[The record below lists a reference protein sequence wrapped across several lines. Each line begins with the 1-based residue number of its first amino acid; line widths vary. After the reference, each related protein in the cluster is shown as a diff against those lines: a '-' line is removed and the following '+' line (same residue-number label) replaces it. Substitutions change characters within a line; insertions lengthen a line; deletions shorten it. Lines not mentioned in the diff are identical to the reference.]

1 MGVVNEDDI
10 NNMSILFFRDVL
22 GALNRKLRYES
33 VSNLYGNSFCKDAQ
47 KYVEE
52 LFPLIKMKKISSG
65 FAEMLNKATVVK
77 VDQLKTSKSAL
88 KDFGD
93 VSWASG
99 LFEDKTDADNVAA
112 ETANE

>member
-1 MGVVNEDDI
+1 M
-10 NNMSILFFRDVL
+10 
-22 GALNRKLRYES
+22 
-33 VSNLYGNSFCKDAQ
+33 
-47 KYVEE
+47 
-52 LFPLIKMKKISSG
+52 KMKKISSG

-99 LFEDKTDADNVAA
+99 LFEDKTDA
-112 ETANE
+112 ETVNE

>member
-1 MGVVNEDDI
+1 
-10 NNMSILFFRDVL
+10 MSILFFRDVL

-52 LFPLIKMKKISSG
+52 LFPLVKMKSISSG
-65 FAEMLNKATVVK
+65 FADMLNKATVVK
-77 VDQLKTSKSAL
+77 VDQLETSKTAL

-93 VSWASG
+93 VSWATG
-99 LFEDKTDADNVAA
+99 LFEDKRDPDEVAA
-112 ETANE
+112 EIVDE

>member
-1 MGVVNEDDI
+1 
-10 NNMSILFFRDVL
+10 MSILFFRDVL

-52 LFPLIKMKKISSG
+52 LFPLVKVKKISSG
-65 FAEMLNKATVVK
+65 FAKMLNSATVVK
-77 VDQLKTSKSAL
+77 VEQLETSKTAL
-88 KDFGD
+88 KGFGD

-99 LFEDKTDADNVAA
+99 LFEEKQDSNEADVKIAS
-112 ETANE
+112 E